1 MKKIFNIS
9 LLLLSSLTVLGL
21 KPFPI
26 DDIKYF
32 FDSSGYPKIQIS
44 APAPNPV
51 YDYATINY
59 QIPENEFAEVA
70 IFNFTGLKLKSYKIS
85 GNENSLVID
94 CTDLQAGVYFVSLIY
109 QDKNV
114 DSKKLVKK

>member
-1 MKKIFNIS
+1 MKKFFNIS
-9 LLLLSSLTVLGL
+9 LLLLLSLTVLGL
-21 KPFPI
+21 RPFPI

-32 FDSSGYPKIQIS
+32 FDSSGSPKIQIS

-59 QIPENEFAEVA
+59 QIPENEFAEIA

-85 GNENSLVID
+85 GNENSLLID
-94 CTDLQAGVYFVSLIY
+94 CTDLQSGVYFVSLIY